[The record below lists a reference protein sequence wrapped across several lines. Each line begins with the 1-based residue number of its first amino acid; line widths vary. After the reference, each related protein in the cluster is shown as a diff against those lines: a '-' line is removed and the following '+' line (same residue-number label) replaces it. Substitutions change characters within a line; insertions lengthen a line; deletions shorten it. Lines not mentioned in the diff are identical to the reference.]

1 MKKLK
6 CIKKNEWPNNGK
18 LTIGKVYELDSRG
31 ERELLNDA
39 YVGSTSSYYIED
51 DNGQYKYF
59 LKECF
64 IDIIED
70 RNNKLNELGI

>member
-6 CIKKNEWPNNGK
+6 CVKRNEWPNNGK
-18 LTIGKVYELDSRG
+18 LTIGKVYELDS
-31 ERELLNDA
+31 LLNDA

-64 IDIIED
+64 IDIEED